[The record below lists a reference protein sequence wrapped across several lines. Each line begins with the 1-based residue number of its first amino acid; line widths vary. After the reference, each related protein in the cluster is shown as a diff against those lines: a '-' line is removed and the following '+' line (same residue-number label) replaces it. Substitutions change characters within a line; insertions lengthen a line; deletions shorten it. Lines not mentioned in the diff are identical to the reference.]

1 MMIEIKNITVGSLF
15 DQVCAGPRWSALK
28 VFYNLNVPGYMNIK
42 KKMLKILLC
51 DVFNPNGTGVF
62 LGQSEP
68 GGGLISTPPPSYL
81 CPGASGRLVLNM
93 TIVGYPLKIFLRYI
107 TFL

>member
-1 MMIEIKNITVGSLF
+1 MVPDKPRKVEHFHFSFENHLILIL
-15 DQVCAGPRWSALK
+15 CAG
-28 VFYNLNVPGYMNIK
+28 
-42 KKMLKILLC
+42 
-51 DVFNPNGTGVF
+51 FNPNGTGVF

-68 GGGLISTPPPSYL
+68 GGGLISTPPCYL

>member
-1 MMIEIKNITVGSLF
+1 MDSTFRLESRQLSPEQEAEELV
-15 DQVCAGPRWSALK
+15 RYLK
-28 VFYNLNVPGYMNIK
+28 EDPKWKRLDFYFSTHLTLMEPAFFWDSQNRGGVDI
-42 KKMLKILLC
+42 
-51 DVFNPNGTGVF
+51 NP
-62 LGQSEP
+62 P
-68 GGGLISTPPPSYL
+68 CYL